1 MPQYIKRIKAGG
13 LNLQPDIRIDRE
25 RPAMALIDGDNGM
38 GHLVMHRAA
47 LVAIEKARTTGVAWA
62 GSLRGPDTG
71 LI

>member
-62 GSLRGPDTG
+62 GSLRGHDSG